1 MVSEDRGPSEDAA
14 ASAGRRRVVRFTFQ
28 PSWRE
33 MDGRSTNGRRTEP
46 RTHSA
51 NRRLRTH
58 RVINIEVGKEVKT
71 VNCVNYEF
79 SGERWLAGS
88 GFRVTLGDV
97 DINTPSLQAD
107 LGT

>member
-1 MVSEDRGPSEDAA
+1 MPFLCRNQSLWEGD
-14 ASAGRRRVVRFTFQ
+14 
-28 PSWRE
+28 
-33 MDGRSTNGRRTEP
+33 
-46 RTHSA
+46 
-51 NRRLRTH
+51 
-58 RVINIEVGKEVKT
+58 IEVGKEVKT

>member
-1 MVSEDRGPSEDAA
+1 MV
-14 ASAGRRRVVRFTFQ
+14 
-28 PSWRE
+28 
-33 MDGRSTNGRRTEP
+33 RTAQSFFNECG
-46 RTHSA
+46 
-51 NRRLRTH
+51 
-58 RVINIEVGKEVKT
+58 IEVREEVKT
-71 VNCVNYEF
+71 VNYVNYEVGES